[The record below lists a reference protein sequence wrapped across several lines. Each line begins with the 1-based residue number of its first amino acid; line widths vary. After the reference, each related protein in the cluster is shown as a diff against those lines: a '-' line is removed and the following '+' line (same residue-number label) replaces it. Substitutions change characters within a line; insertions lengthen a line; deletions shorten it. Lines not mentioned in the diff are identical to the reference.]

1 MGFVVATYAVY
12 EADIEEFVSY
22 YKGQG
27 VSRICV
33 YVGRSYIPATLPHGA
48 DIEYVVWPAGDPE
61 AKATA
66 DAQTRFG
73 DTGDWYAWIALNER
87 YYIARNITMAEYLEM
102 VTPSFGAVRV
112 QAHLARVTGPE
123 EIEYCKE
130 GLPWTPGDKAGLI
143 RRNAEPTLDSGVAK
157 KLHILRGEEAEKLT
171 GTLYTVPISKS

>member
-33 YVGRSYIPATLPHGA
+33 YVGRSYIPVSLPQGN
-48 DIEYVVWPAGDPE
+48 DIEYVAWSGDPE
-61 AKATA
+61 AKAVA

-73 DTGDWYAWIALNER
+73 GTGDWYAWIALNER
-87 YYIARNITMAEYLEM
+87 YYIARNITMAEYLET

-112 QAHLARVTGPE
+112 QAHLARAKGE
-123 EIEYCKE
+123 SGEIEYCKE

-157 KLHILRGEEAEKLT
+157 KLHILSGQEAEKLT